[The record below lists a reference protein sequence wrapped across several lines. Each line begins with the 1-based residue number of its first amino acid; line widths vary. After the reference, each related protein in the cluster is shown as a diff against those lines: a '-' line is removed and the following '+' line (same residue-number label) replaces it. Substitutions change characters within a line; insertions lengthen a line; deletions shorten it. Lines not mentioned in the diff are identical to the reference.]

1 MLNWDEL
8 LANPKLIKP
17 GLLIDGRW
25 NFEGSHTAVTNPAD
39 GKTIANIVNVTDA
52 DIELAILT
60 SWQAFALWKNKTA
73 KERSICLRQWYNLI
87 IENVDDLAKIITL
100 EAGKPL
106 AEARNEVLYAASYL
120 EWFSEEAKRAYGDII
135 PANIS
140 GQKALVIK
148 QPVGVCAAITPWNFP
163 SAMLT
168 RKVAAALAAG
178 CTMIARPSSQTP
190 LSALALGYLALEA
203 GIPNGVFNII
213 TGDSNLIS
221 QKLCASNTI
230 RKLSFTGSTEVGM
243 NLYRQSAN
251 TMKRLSLELG
261 GNAPFIIF
269 EDANLDSAITGLIR
283 SKFRNAGQTCVCANR
298 IFVAKRI
305 YNEFLTK
312 LTPQVANLKVGN
324 GLDSGV
330 DVGPLINLQA
340 KERAQ
345 GLITDALDLG
355 ADLVYGGIESALGGN
370 FFMPTIL
377 GNCSTQM
384 RVFTEEIFA
393 PIIAI
398 YTFDSDEEVIRL
410 ANDTPFGLASY
421 FYTQNQQR
429 VFHISENLEY
439 GIVGV
444 NSGTISAENVPFGG
458 IKHSGFGREG
468 SLYGLD
474 DYIDTKYICLDIRDK

>member
-8 LANPKLIKP
+8 LINPKLIRP
-17 GLLIDGRW
+17 GLLINGQL
-25 NFEGSHTAVTNPAD
+25 NFEGSHTSVTNPAD
-39 GKTIANIVNVTDA
+39 GKTIANIINATSA
-52 DIELAILT
+52 NIELAILT
-60 SWQAFALWKNKTA
+60 SWQEFALWKSRTA
-73 KERSICLRQWYNLI
+73 KERSICLRRWYDLMI
-87 IENVDDLAKIITL
+87 DNVDDLAKIITL

-106 AEARNEVLYAASYL
+106 AEAKNEVLYAASYL
-120 EWFSEEAKRAYGDII
+120 EWFSEEAKRVYGDII
-135 PANIS
+135 PANTL
-140 GQKALVIK
+140 GQKALVLK
-148 QPVGVCAAITPWNFP
+148 QPIGVCAAITPWNFP

-190 LSALALGYLALEA
+190 LSVLALGYLALEA

-243 NLYRQSAN
+243 DLYRQSAN
-251 TMKRLSLELG
+251 SIKRLSLELG

-269 EDANLDSAITGLIR
+269 EDANLNSAIAGLIR

-298 IFVAKRI
+298 VFVSRSI
-305 YNEFLTK
+305 YDEFIKK
-312 LTPQVANLKVGN
+312 LTPQVADLKVGN
-324 GLDSGV
+324 GLDTGI
-330 DVGPLINLQA
+330 DIGPLINLSA
-340 KERAQ
+340 KEHAQ
-345 GLITDALDLG
+345 NLMEDALNLG
-355 ADLVYGGIESALGGN
+355 ANLVYGNTEHPLGGN

-377 GNCSTQM
+377 GNCSTKM
-384 RVFTEEIFA
+384 RVFNEEIFA

-398 YTFDSDEEVIRL
+398 YTFDNDDEVVRL

-429 VFHISENLEY
+429 IFNISENLEY

-468 SLYGLD
+468 SKYGLD
-474 DYIDTKYICLDIRDK
+474 DYIDTKYICLNVTT

>member
-8 LANPKLIKP
+8 LINPKLIRP
-17 GLLIDGRW
+17 GLLINGQW
-25 NFEGSHTAVTNPAD
+25 NFEGSHTSVTNPAD
-39 GKTIANIVNVTDA
+39 GKTIANIINATSA
-52 DIELAILT
+52 NIELAILT
-60 SWQAFALWKNKTA
+60 SWQAFALWKSRTA
-73 KERSICLRQWYNLI
+73 KERSICLRRWYDLMI
-87 IENVDDLAKIITL
+87 DNVDDLAKIITL

-106 AEARNEVLYAASYL
+106 AEAKNEVLYAASYL
-120 EWFSEEAKRAYGDII
+120 EWFSEEAKRVYGDII
-135 PANIS
+135 PANTL
-140 GQKALVIK
+140 GQKALVLK
-148 QPVGVCAAITPWNFP
+148 QPIGVCAAITPWNFP

-190 LSALALGYLALEA
+190 LSVLALGYLALEA

-243 NLYRQSAN
+243 DLYRQSAN
-251 TMKRLSLELG
+251 SIKRLSLELG

-269 EDANLDSAITGLIR
+269 EDANLNSAIAGLIR

-298 IFVAKRI
+298 VFVSRSI
-305 YNEFLTK
+305 YDEFIKK
-312 LTPQVANLKVGN
+312 LTPQVADLKVGN
-324 GLDSGV
+324 GLDTGI
-330 DVGPLINLQA
+330 DIGPLINLSA
-340 KERAQ
+340 KEHAQ
-345 GLITDALDLG
+345 NLMEDALNLG
-355 ADLVYGGIESALGGN
+355 ANLVYGNTEHPLGGN

-377 GNCSTQM
+377 GNCSTKM
-384 RVFTEEIFA
+384 RVFNEEIFA

-398 YTFDSDEEVIRL
+398 YTFDNDDEVVRL

-429 VFHISENLEY
+429 IFNISENLEY

-468 SLYGLD
+468 SKYGLD
-474 DYIDTKYICLDIRDK
+474 DYIDTKYICLNVTT